1 LLQSGFSGT
10 SLWPLAGHRMLSPV
24 FFHGYLRKY
33 PSPPDGFIMLIAR
46 TSTAETMQLITESK
60 GAKAIAIAA
69 KKKNCWSTGTTKW
82 GRNQRIFIKIFI

>member
-1 LLQSGFSGT
+1 
-10 SLWPLAGHRMLSPV
+10 MLSPV

-69 KKKNCWSTGTTKW
+69 KKKLLEHRYNKMGKKPK
-82 GRNQRIFIKIFI
+82 NFH

>member
-1 LLQSGFSGT
+1 
-10 SLWPLAGHRMLSPV
+10 MLSPV

-69 KKKNCWSTGTTKW
+69 KKTAEAQVQHKMGKKPKN
-82 GRNQRIFIKIFI
+82 FH